1 MKISEIRASTA
12 ASRKDLISLTHVYYI
27 FHACASHFFLS
38 GTLRRGGGQ
47 RRGRAL
53 ESRCTGFSVQL
64 HEREFIV
71 GEFPGTRSL
80 PVS

>member
-12 ASRKDLISLTHVYYI
+12 ASRKDLISLTHVYHI

-38 GTLRRGGGQ
+38 GTLRRGR

-53 ESRCTGFSVQL
+53 ESRRSRHFSVQL
-64 HEREFIV
+64 HEAASLSLENFLQ
-71 GEFPGTRSL
+71 TRSL
-80 PVS
+80 AS